1 MKETYYFLHD
11 YNARNDP
18 KIPAMISKYGAE
30 GYGYLAFIRITFIY
44 RIIIEFLSQYFP
56 IYFLL

>member
-30 GYGYLAFIRITFIY
+30 GYGYLAFIRITFY
-44 RIIIEFLSQYFP
+44 LSDNN
-56 IYFLL
+56 